1 MDDKAKFHSELLK
14 RIQEWEGTESF
25 AASNTGRSKLTRTVQ
40 LLAGT
45 SPEVLV
51 DVLGITKIPKDP
63 KDAMNVVRNMDIAT
77 VRALEV
83 FATKGK
89 GKQVGHHL
97 TPGNILGK
105 HLLDMSPADRYDVY
119 KGLLDMGRQHGMDPR
134 QIVPLLDDIHFEKAH
149 GGDFSGKKTGALLEV
164 VKGERGVDF
173 LKRFQ
178 SALDAQDALNQNALA
193 DPRQQRWQSAY
204 EGAAQGLDVP
214 DVNLGGVETPPA
226 MRKLGTE
233 ILKPSANQVRTL
245 VETNPDATPEQIRAG
260 TEQIVRDTPLTK
272 TQQKKLGFLQTAAG
286 QVKLNPKALA
296 AAGLMLPSFAGLA
309 ASAAETKMR
318 TDKAMETGNPL
329 DKLQAGIAGTSLAA
343 DAVPV
348 VGEAVSTPAD
358 LTNVAIDEG
367 RELFSDP
374 VKYTKRAIERT
385 GQIVG
390 NQLLGAPTMKAIN
403 GGMKLLFK

>member
-173 LKRFQ
+173 LKQ
-178 SALDAQDALNQNALA
+178 HK
-193 DPRQQRWQSAY
+193 
-204 EGAAQGLDVP
+204 V
-214 DVNLGGVETPPA
+214 
-226 MRKLGTE
+226 
-233 ILKPSANQVRTL
+233 
-245 VETNPDATPEQIRAG
+245 
-260 TEQIVRDTPLTK
+260 
-272 TQQKKLGFLQTAAG
+272 
-286 QVKLNPKALA
+286 
-296 AAGLMLPSFAGLA
+296 
-309 ASAAETKMR
+309 
-318 TDKAMETGNPL
+318 
-329 DKLQAGIAGTSLAA
+329 
-343 DAVPV
+343 
-348 VGEAVSTPAD
+348 
-358 LTNVAIDEG
+358 
-367 RELFSDP
+367 
-374 VKYTKRAIERT
+374 
-385 GQIVG
+385 
-390 NQLLGAPTMKAIN
+390 
-403 GGMKLLFK
+403 